1 MEIPE
6 SGSGCS
12 TGEVAPQ
19 SPLIPGLPD
28 DVAICC
34 LARVP
39 RKYHVNLRCVSKRWR
54 DLVRCDDWLHYRSK
68 CGIQETW
75 IYALCKDRYDQVCC
89 YVLDPSANQRHWKPI
104 RLFDDPLKRSGGIG
118 FEVVGSKMYILGG
131 CSWTEDSS
139 DEVYCFDTLTNTLT
153 TVASLTTARYFDHLF
168 HGIVAIFL
176 VAIVLIGRDKAQAQ
190 SYSDIPNFFPVFRC
204 YFACETLN
212 GKIYAIGGMSS
223 PSSDAHSSETYDPI
237 TNSWT
242 CISNPDMF
250 CYIHDSTLM
259 TGKIYIRGRT
269 SIVSPIREAIY
280 EPSSNSWQHLDSD
293 MASGL
298 RGPAVVADGILYV
311 LDQTFGT
318 KLIMWCEESREWV
331 PVGRLSSL
339 LTRPPCRLVAIGRT
353 IYVIGTGL
361 STVIIDL
368 DNIGNQAGVVVCSSI
383 PNLDSHEVVLSCKCV
398 DI

>member
-153 TVASLTTARYFDHLF
+153 TVASLTTA
-168 HGIVAIFL
+168 
-176 VAIVLIGRDKAQAQ
+176 
-190 SYSDIPNFFPVFRC
+190 RC